1 MEPIKISVQVEVNFS
16 QSAQTFISQ
25 LAGAMAGAI
34 GVAQQ
39 SVVSDKQ
46 SVAPVV
52 PEAPTKPATP
62 AKQSEASEA
71 PTKQSAAPVA
81 PGITIE
87 QVRKALADKVSSHRE
102 AIKEK
107 LNSLGAPSVTKL
119 DPSKYAEMYAFLTA
133 L

>member
-1 MEPIKISVQVEVNFS
+1 MEPIKINVQVELNLSQDSKNFI
-16 QSAQTFISQ
+16 AQLF
-25 LAGAMAGAI
+25 AGRP
-34 GVAQQ
+34 V
-39 SVVSDKQ
+39 
-46 SVAPVV
+46 VAPA
-52 PEAPTKPATP
+52 APAKPATP
-62 AKQSEASEA
+62 AA
-71 PTKQSAAPVA
+71 PAKPAAPAAPAVA

>member
-1 MEPIKISVQVEVNFS
+1 MEPIKINVQVELNLSQDSKNFI
-16 QSAQTFISQ
+16 AQLFASRPV
-25 LAGAMAGAI
+25 
-34 GVAQQ
+34 VATP
-39 SVVSDKQ
+39 
-46 SVAPVV
+46 VAPAAPKV
-52 PEAPTKPATP
+52 EAPAAPAAPAKPAAPAAP
-62 AKQSEASEA
+62 AK
-71 PTKQSAAPVA
+71 PAAPAA

>member
-1 MEPIKISVQVEVNFS
+1 MEPIKINVQVEVNFS

-25 LAGAMAGAI
+25 LAGAVVGSVQAAKAI
-34 GVAQQ
+34 
-39 SVVSDKQ
+39 SV
-46 SVAPVV
+46 
-52 PEAPTKPATP
+52 
-62 AKQSEASEA
+62 ASEA
-71 PTKQSAAPVA
+71 PAAPKVEAPAAPAKPAAPAAPAKPAAPVA

>member
-1 MEPIKISVQVEVNFS
+1 MEPIKINVQVELNLSQDSKNFI
-16 QSAQTFISQ
+16 AQLF
-25 LAGAMAGAI
+25 AGR
-34 GVAQQ
+34 
-39 SVVSDKQ
+39 
-46 SVAPVV
+46 PVV
-52 PEAPTKPATP
+52 ATSAAPAAPKAEAPAAPTKPAAPAAP
-62 AKQSEASEA
+62 AKPAA
-71 PTKQSAAPVA
+71 PAAPAAPVA

>member
-1 MEPIKISVQVEVNFS
+1 MEPIKVNVQVELNLSQDSKNFI
-16 QSAQTFISQ
+16 AQLF
-25 LAGAMAGAI
+25 AGRPVTA
-34 GVAQQ
+34 
-39 SVVSDKQ
+39 
-46 SVAPVV
+46 APAAPKV
-52 PEAPTKPATP
+52 EAPAAPAKPA
-62 AKQSEASEA
+62 A
-71 PTKQSAAPVA
+71 SAAPAAPAKPAAPAA

>member
-1 MEPIKISVQVEVNFS
+1 MEPIKINVQVELNLSQDSKNFI
-16 QSAQTFISQ
+16 AQLF
-25 LAGAMAGAI
+25 AGR
-34 GVAQQ
+34 
-39 SVVSDKQ
+39 
-46 SVAPVV
+46 PVV
-52 PEAPTKPATP
+52 ATP
-62 AKQSEASEA
+62 AAPAAPKVEA
-71 PTKQSAAPVA
+71 PAAPAKPAVPAASAAPAKPAAPVA

>member
-1 MEPIKISVQVEVNFS
+1 MEPIKINVQVELNLSQDSKNFI
-16 QSAQTFISQ
+16 AQLF
-25 LAGAMAGAI
+25 AGR
-34 GVAQQ
+34 
-39 SVVSDKQ
+39 
-46 SVAPVV
+46 PVV
-52 PEAPTKPATP
+52 ATPAAPAAPKAEAPAAPAKPATP
-62 AKQSEASEA
+62 AA
-71 PTKQSAAPVA
+71 PAKPVVPAAPAVA

-119 DPSKYAEMYAFLTA
+119 DPSKYAEMYTFLTA

>member
-1 MEPIKISVQVEVNFS
+1 MEPIKINVQVELNLSQDSKNFI
-16 QSAQTFISQ
+16 AQLF
-25 LAGAMAGAI
+25 AGRP
-34 GVAQQ
+34 VAPAAPK
-39 SVVSDKQ
+39 VEAPAAPAKPAAPTA
-46 SVAPVV
+46 SVAP
-52 PEAPTKPATP
+52 AKPA
-62 AKQSEASEA
+62 A
-71 PTKQSAAPVA
+71 PAAPVA

>member
-25 LAGAMAGAI
+25 LAGAVVGSVQAAKAI
-34 GVAQQ
+34 
-39 SVVSDKQ
+39 
-46 SVAPVV
+46 SVAPVAPV
-52 PEAPTKPATP
+52 APKVEAPAAPVKPAAPAAPAAP
-62 AKQSEASEA
+62 AKPAA
-71 PTKQSAAPVA
+71 PAAPVA

-102 AIKEK
+102 VIKEK

>member
-1 MEPIKISVQVEVNFS
+1 MEPIKINVQVELNLSQDSKNFI
-16 QSAQTFISQ
+16 AQLF
-25 LAGAMAGAI
+25 AGRP
-34 GVAQQ
+34 VAATP
-39 SVVSDKQ
+39 
-46 SVAPVV
+46 VAPTA
-52 PEAPTKPATP
+52 PKAEAPAAPAKPATP
-62 AKQSEASEA
+62 AA
-71 PTKQSAAPVA
+71 PAKPAAPAAPAVA

>member
-1 MEPIKISVQVEVNFS
+1 MEPIKINVQVELNLSQDSKNFI
-16 QSAQTFISQ
+16 AQLF
-25 LAGAMAGAI
+25 AGRP
-34 GVAQQ
+34 VAAAP
-39 SVVSDKQ
+39 
-46 SVAPVV
+46 VAPAAPKV
-52 PEAPTKPATP
+52 EAPAKPAAPAAP
-62 AKQSEASEA
+62 AKPAA
-71 PTKQSAAPVA
+71 PAAPVA

>member
-1 MEPIKISVQVEVNFS
+1 MEPIKINVQVELNLSQDSKNFI
-16 QSAQTFISQ
+16 AQLF
-25 LAGAMAGAI
+25 AGRPVAAI
-34 GVAQQ
+34 P
-39 SVVSDKQ
+39 
-46 SVAPVV
+46 VAPAAPKV
-52 PEAPTKPATP
+52 EAPAKPAAPTAPAAP
-62 AKQSEASEA
+62 AKPAA
-71 PTKQSAAPVA
+71 PAAPVA

-119 DPSKYAEMYAFLTA
+119 DPSKYAEMYTFLTA

>member
-1 MEPIKISVQVEVNFS
+1 MEPIKINVQVELNLSQDSKNFI
-16 QSAQTFISQ
+16 AQLF
-25 LAGAMAGAI
+25 AGRP
-34 GVAQQ
+34 VAAT
-39 SVVSDKQ
+39 
-46 SVAPVV
+46 SVAPAASKV
-52 PEAPTKPATP
+52 EAHAAPAKPADSAAP
-62 AKQSEASEA
+62 AK
-71 PTKQSAAPVA
+71 SAAPVA
-81 PGITIE
+81 PGVTIE

>member
-1 MEPIKISVQVEVNFS
+1 MEPIKINVQVELNLSQDSKNFI
-16 QSAQTFISQ
+16 AQLF
-25 LAGAMAGAI
+25 AGR
-34 GVAQQ
+34 
-39 SVVSDKQ
+39 
-46 SVAPVV
+46 PVV
-52 PEAPTKPATP
+52 ATLETLEAPA
-62 AKQSEASEA
+62 A
-71 PTKQSAAPVA
+71 PAAPVKPAAKPSA
-81 PGITIE
+81 PAAPAKPAAPAVAPSITIE

>member
-1 MEPIKISVQVEVNFS
+1 MEPIKINVQVEVNFS

-39 SVVSDKQ
+39 FA
-46 SVAPVV
+46 APTA
-52 PEAPTKPATP
+52 PKAEAPAAPAKPAAPAAP
-62 AKQSEASEA
+62 AK
-71 PTKQSAAPVA
+71 PAAPAAPAVA

>member
-1 MEPIKISVQVEVNFS
+1 MEPIKINVQVEVNFS

-25 LAGAMAGAI
+25 LAGAVVGSVQAAKAI
-34 GVAQQ
+34 
-39 SVVSDKQ
+39 
-46 SVAPVV
+46 SVAP
-52 PEAPTKPATP
+52 EAPAAPAKPAAPAAPAAP
-62 AKQSEASEA
+62 AKPAA
-71 PTKQSAAPVA
+71 SAAPVA

>member
-1 MEPIKISVQVEVNFS
+1 MEPIKINVQVELNLSQDSKNFI
-16 QSAQTFISQ
+16 AQLF
-25 LAGAMAGAI
+25 AGRP
-34 GVAQQ
+34 VAAAP
-39 SVVSDKQ
+39 
-46 SVAPVV
+46 VAPAK
-52 PEAPTKPATP
+52 PTAPVAPAAPAKPAAP
-62 AKQSEASEA
+62 AA
-71 PTKQSAAPVA
+71 PAAPVA

>member
-1 MEPIKISVQVEVNFS
+1 MEPIKINVQVEVSFS

-25 LAGAMAGAI
+25 LAGAVVGSVQAAKAI
-34 GVAQQ
+34 SA
-39 SVVSDKQ
+39 
-46 SVAPVV
+46 A
-52 PEAPTKPATP
+52 PEAPVASKVEAPAAPAKPA
-62 AKQSEASEA
+62 A
-71 PTKQSAAPVA
+71 PAAPVA

-119 DPSKYAEMYAFLTA
+119 DPSKYAEMYAFLIA

>member
-1 MEPIKISVQVEVNFS
+1 MEPIKINVQVELNLSQDSKNFI
-16 QSAQTFISQ
+16 AQLF
-25 LAGAMAGAI
+25 AGRP
-34 GVAQQ
+34 VA
-39 SVVSDKQ
+39 
-46 SVAPVV
+46 AA
-52 PEAPTKPATP
+52 PEAPAKPAAKSAAPEAPAKPAAPAAPAKPAT
-62 AKQSEASEA
+62 S
-71 PTKQSAAPVA
+71 VA

>member
-1 MEPIKISVQVEVNFS
+1 MEPIKICVQVEVNFS

-34 GVAQQ
+34 GVVQQ
-39 SVVSDKQ
+39 SATPAKP
-46 SVAPVV
+46 AA
-52 PEAPTKPATP
+52 PEAPATPATP
-62 AKQSEASEA
+62 AKPVA
-71 PTKQSAAPVA
+71 PATSAKPAAPAAPVA